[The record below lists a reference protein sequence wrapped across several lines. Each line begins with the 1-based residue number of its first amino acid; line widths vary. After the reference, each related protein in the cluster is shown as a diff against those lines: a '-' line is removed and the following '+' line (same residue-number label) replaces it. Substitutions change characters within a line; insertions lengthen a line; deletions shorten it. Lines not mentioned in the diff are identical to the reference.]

1 MTSVSPSPKP
11 PRCKNRSK
19 FVEDAEAIR
28 DKEALAVSYILPEAK
43 NDPDLYQQVVDK
55 LHETGV
61 GRCATWSQYHYSHH
75 FGSWTIVASDE
86 ERPSLEFFLTALAAH
101 QALSRNSNDKFAN
114 EVRRRGLILW
124 ARKKLQP
131 KALAAVKKEKHHANR
146 SSDESPT
153 ARSSQNSCDQA
164 HPSIEQSK
172 RQAKQGSKWPSKHS
186 DTPPSLQGSPQPA
199 SPFPSAPSLK
209 RKMTAHF
216 EPYAGRTQKAVNSY
230 HEPHRAPVPTSDVAT
245 QTDNIDE
252 IVNGRVEE
260 VVNKTVEKVADAMK
274 KSFGEALAQQ
284 TRTLTELLPM
294 AVRQAF
300 RQDVADEVA
309 RHQPR
314 AMRPTEPEMALA
326 RPAYSTYPPS
336 RAQPQVYDMG
346 DYQYE
351 DVRTVGGRGRGLTT
365 IVAAD
370 LDRLVGLEAYRV
382 TRGPEQH
389 RL

>member
-1 MTSVSPSPKP
+1 MTSESPSPKP
-11 PRCKNRSK
+11 PRCNTRPK

-28 DKEALAVSYILPEAK
+28 DKEALAISYILPEAK
-43 NDPDLYQQVVDK
+43 NDPDLYQRVIDK
-55 LHETGV
+55 LHGTGV
-61 GRCATWSQYHYSHH
+61 GRCVTWSQYHCSHH
-75 FGSWTIVASDE
+75 FGSWAIVASDE

-101 QALSRNSNDKFAN
+101 QALSRTSNDKFTN

-131 KALAAVKKEKHHANR
+131 KALAAVKNEKHHANR
-146 SSDESPT
+146 SPDESPT
-153 ARSSQNSCDQA
+153 DGSSENGSDEA

-172 RQAKQGSKWPSKHS
+172 RQGKQGGKWPSKHS
-186 DTPPSLQGSPQPA
+186 PTPPSLQGSPQPA
-199 SPFPSAPSLK
+199 SPFPPAPSLK
-209 RKMTAHF
+209 RKRTAYF
-216 EPYAGRTQKAVNSY
+216 EPHAGRTQKAVNSD
-230 HEPHRAPVPTSDVAT
+230 HEPHRAPVPTSNAAT

-252 IVNGRVEE
+252 IANGRMEDI
-260 VVNKTVEKVADAMK
+260 VNRAVEKVADAMK

-284 TRTLTELLPM
+284 TRTLTEFLPM

-314 AMRPTEPEMALA
+314 AMRPAEPEMALA
-326 RPAYSTYPPS
+326 RPAYSAYPPS
-336 RAQPQVYDMG
+336 RAQTQVYDMG
-346 DYQYE
+346 EYQYE

-365 IVAAD
+365 IAAAD

-382 TRGPEQH
+382 TRGPEQ
-389 RL
+389 RRF